1 MTVGAD
7 KPAGPRS
14 SKGRR
19 TRARLLGAAKESFEE
34 YGFADARISDI
45 AERAGLSYGVF
56 YHYFPSKEEIFREV
70 AAFHERRVGAAVVA
84 ETDLVPATAENATL
98 AKLEAANRRYL
109 AEYRREAAL
118 MRVIEQVSRYDGALG
133 EARLYRHKLYAERL
147 AEAIVHL
154 QQQGI
159 ADPAIDPTVGSQ
171 AIMAMVTRFAEA
183 WFVDGVVT
191 CNFDEGVEQLNR
203 LCRNAI
209 VPARGSA
216 SSVASLRS

>member
-14 SKGRR
+14 SKGQR
-19 TRARLLGAAKESFEE
+19 TRAKLLGAAKEIFEE

-70 AAFHERRVGAAVVA
+70 AAFQERELGAAVVA
-84 ETDLVPATAENATL
+84 ETDLVPTTAENAVTT
-98 AKLEAANRRYL
+98 KLEAANRRYL

-118 MRVIEQVSRYDGALG
+118 MRVIEQVSRHDGALA
-133 EARLYRHKLYAERL
+133 EARLYRHKLYTERL
-147 AEAIVHL
+147 AEAIAQL
-154 QQQGI
+154 QRQGI
-159 ADPAIDPTVGSQ
+159 ADPAIEPTVGSQ

-183 WFVDGVVT
+183 WFVEGLVT
-191 CNFDEGVEQLNR
+191 CSFDEGVEQLNR
-203 LCRNAI
+203 LCLNAI
-209 VPARGSA
+209 VPTLSSA
-216 SSVASLRS
+216 SPAGSSAS